1 MGGQRNGKVEKIA
14 ENAKSAFLKLLPTS
28 WRKKGQEP
36 PFCRLL
42 KLSLLSEKG
51 SEAAVKE

>member
-1 MGGQRNGKVEKIA
+1 MENIA
-14 ENAKSAFLKLLPTS
+14 ENAKSAFLKLPPTS
-28 WRKKGQEP
+28 WREKGQEP

-51 SEAAVKE
+51 SEAVVKE

>member
-1 MGGQRNGKVEKIA
+1 VENIA
-14 ENAKSAFLKLLPTS
+14 ENAKSAFLKLPPTS
-28 WRKKGQEP
+28 WREKGQEP

-51 SEAAVKE
+51 SEAVVKE